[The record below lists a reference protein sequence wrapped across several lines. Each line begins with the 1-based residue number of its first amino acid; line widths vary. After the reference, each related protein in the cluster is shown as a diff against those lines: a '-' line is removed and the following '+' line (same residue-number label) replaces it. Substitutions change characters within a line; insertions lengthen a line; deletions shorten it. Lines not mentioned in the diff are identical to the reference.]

1 MPNFYDN
8 LRHADQKTVRGAI
21 RSGAYQDH
29 TAGLADGYLQA
40 NLVILEDKY
49 ALDFMR
55 FCQRNPKPCPVVG
68 VSDTGIPMMATLG
81 QDIDIRTDV
90 PSYNIYRHGRLAESC
105 SDIKA
110 LWQNNMVAFA
120 LGCSFTFEHA
130 ILRAGFPLFHV
141 THNRTVPMFKT
152 TIATVEAGPFGGP
165 MVVSMRAIAADRL
178 DEVQAISAQFPLA
191 HGSPVHWGDP
201 AAIGID
207 DIAAPDWGD
216 PTPVGDD
223 ELAVFWA
230 CGVTPQA
237 AIMRAALPLCIT
249 HKPGQMLITDI
260 SDAAETPVRVATWQ
274 NRKRSDNFLAR

>member
-1 MPNFYDN
+1 MPNLYDN
-8 LRHADQKTVRGAI
+8 LRHADQKTVRKAI

-49 ALDFMR
+49 AFDFMR

-68 VSDTGIPMMATLG
+68 VSDTGIPMMTTLG
-81 QDIDIRTDV
+81 QDIDIRSDV
-90 PSYNIYRHGRLAESC
+90 PSYNIYRHGQLAESC

-110 LWQNNMVAFA
+110 LWQDNMVAFA

-141 THNRTVPMFKT
+141 AHNLTVPMFKT

-260 SDAAETPVRVATWQ
+260 SDTAETPVRVAT
-274 NRKRSDNFLAR
+274 